1 MNKEKLIV
9 DIWEKCFNQHILESA
24 LTILNSTYPN
34 VDKKDFAEMSLGKRN
49 YLLTRV
55 HENLFGKS
63 LYCVVSCPECNSQS
77 EFIIATDEITSL
89 NTNEEKR
96 AFAFQSDDFKIIY
109 KLPDSYDLASASKYS
124 EVQSVLNDLLNRCII
139 KLSHN
144 EQELLARDL
153 PEEIV
158 QKYKSL
164 EINEAY
170 KILCRNLLMIMK
182 KDEN

>member
-89 NTNEEKR
+89 NTNEEK
-96 AFAFQSDDFKIIY
+96 
-109 KLPDSYDLASASKYS
+109 
-124 EVQSVLNDLLNRCII
+124 
-139 KLSHN
+139 
-144 EQELLARDL
+144 ELLHFNRMISKL
-153 PEEIV
+153 FISCRIV
-158 QKYKSL
+158 MISHLHQNIVKS
-164 EINEAY
+164 NPY
-170 KILCRNLLMIMK
+170 
-182 KDEN
+182 